1 MPRNRGAKNC
11 TISPWLSANLDCKES
26 RGFIQVGNS
35 LLLSKK
41 FQALRSSTQM
51 LYLCMAMESG
61 GNREFKF
68 SKGTMTKFGLN
79 RSTAVKGIEALIEA
93 GFIKK
98 DSSGKNTREP
108 NKYEF
113 INEWKM
119 KPPLK

>member
-1 MPRNRGAKNC
+1 MPNKRGARNC
-11 TISPWLSANLDCKES
+11 TISSWLSANLDCKDG
-26 RGFIQVGNS
+26 RFIQVGNS

-61 GNREFKF
+61 GKREFKF
-68 SKGTMTKFGLN
+68 SKGTMTKYGLN

-119 KPPLK
+119 KPSLK